1 MQFANAPDGSL
12 FVADM
17 YRETIEH
24 PWSIPESIKQHLDLN
39 SGNDRGRIWRIAPK
53 DFKPPKRA
61 MPTTLKG
68 PQLVQLLGHPNGWH
82 RDTAARLIF
91 EQQDQALVPALEKLA
106 ANSAAP
112 LGQIHALWALEGLGA
127 LKADHLLSVLEK
139 GTAPARVQAMQL
151 AEQFAKDPRV
161 VRAVFARVDNPSHE
175 VLYQQALT
183 ASVFPAS
190 EEKSIALVT
199 ALGQAKGARWIEAA
213 GLTAGAGCAHASHD
227 KRFRHRQTVGRLCGA

>member
-1 MQFANAPDGSL
+1 MADRAERLQTAQARDAYHIERAAIGA
-12 FVADM
+12 VA
-17 YRETIEH
+17 
-24 PWSIPESIKQHLDLN
+24 
-39 SGNDRGRIWRIAPK
+39 
-53 DFKPPKRA
+53 RA
-61 MPTTLKG
+61 
-68 PQLVQLLGHPNGWH
+68 PNGWH

-106 ANSAAP
+106 ANP
-112 LGQIHALWALEGLGA
+112 PRCRGRFMPYGLWKVWA

-151 AEQFAKDPRV
+151 AEQFARI
-161 VRAVFARVDNPSHE
+161 RAWCARCLPADNPSHD

-199 ALGQAKGARWIEAA
+199 ALGQAKATLIEAVVTNA
-213 GLTAGAGCAHASHD
+213 LNGDELGDLFVAMHGACT
-227 KRFRHRQTVGRLCGA
+227 FRMLRA

>member
-1 MQFANAPDGSL
+1 M
-12 FVADM
+12 
-17 YRETIEH
+17 
-24 PWSIPESIKQHLDLN
+24 N

-68 PQLVQLLGHPNGWH
+68 PQLVQLLAHPNGWH

-91 EQQDQALVPALEKLA
+91 EQQDQSLVPALEKLA

-112 LGQIHALWALEGLGA
+112 LGQIHALGLARLGA
-127 LKADHLLSVLEK
+127 LEADHLLSVLEK

-161 VRAVFARVDNPSHE
+161 VRAVFTRVDNPSHE
-175 VLYQQALT
+175 VLYQLALT

-190 EEKSIALVT
+190 EERALLWSRRWGRRKAIA
-199 ALGQAKGARWIEAA
+199 GSKPR
-213 GLTAGAGCAHASHD
+213 
-227 KRFRHRQTVGRLCGA
+227 